1 MIDTDWS
8 ASETDVIE
16 SARQY
21 VRDDSS
27 AMLATIVGVEGS
39 AYRRPGA
46 KMVIPPDG
54 DSVGSITADCLEDE
68 VTALARDVLADG
80 TTRIETYDL
89 RGDGDIWGLGVGCN
103 GVIDVLLEPV
113 APHYRTVTDAVAAG
127 NPVSVCTVVESEN
140 SDVPLGTRA
149 YYRPD
154 DGWTYSDDQWPD
166 ELLPEISDITA
177 QSARD
182 GNARTI
188 TVKTGAGEVEIFL
201 DGIAPPPELVV
212 LGTGQDIRPVI
223 ELGKRNGFRVIVI
236 GFRGATAT
244 SDRFPHADTVR
255 STSPG
260 SLREVHD
267 FGTDTYV
274 VVMTHNFVD
283 DRLALDE
290 LLKTQSS
297 YIGLMGP
304 RERFEEMRSAF
315 AEEGRTFRK
324 DELERVF
331 TPAGLNLGSETPYQI
346 AHSIVAELLAVDND
360 RSPGHLTNHNGP
372 IHDRTDAGQ
381 AQLGN

>member
-1 MIDTDWS
+1 MADTDWG
-8 ASETDVIE
+8 APETDVIE
-16 SARQY
+16 SAHQY
-21 VRDDSS
+21 LRHDSS

-46 KMVIPPDG
+46 KMVIPPEG

-80 TTRIETYDL
+80 TARIETYDL
-89 RGDGDIWGLGVGCN
+89 RGDGDVWGLGVGCN
-103 GVIDVLLEPV
+103 GVIDVLLEPIE
-113 APHYRTVTDAVAAG
+113 PHYQTVTDAVAAG
-127 NPVSVCTVVESEN
+127 NSVAVCTVVESEN
-140 SDVPLGTRA
+140 TAVPLGTRA
-149 YYRPD
+149 YYLHD
-154 DGWTYSDDQWPD
+154 DGWNHSDQWPD
-166 ELLPEISDITA
+166 ELLPEISDTA
-177 QSARD
+177 TQSARD

-188 TVKTGAGEVEIFL
+188 TVRTGAGEVEIFL

-212 LGTGQDIRPVI
+212 LGTGRDIRPVT

-244 SDRFPHADTVR
+244 SERFPHADAIR
-255 STSPG
+255 STSPD

-267 FGTDTYV
+267 FDTDTYV
-274 VVMTHNFVD
+274 VVMTHNFID
-283 DRLALDE
+283 DRLALNE

-346 AHSIVAELLAVDND
+346 AHSIIAELLAIHND
-360 RSPGHLTNHNGP
+360 RCPRHLTNQNGP

-381 AQLGN
+381 AQRGN